1 MRLATILLLSLC
13 AASVSAA
20 DCKSTDIDATQKR
33 LLGANE
39 NICETYKGKVLLVT
53 NVASQCGFTP
63 QYEGLEKLYR
73 TYQDR
78 GLVVLGF
85 PSGDFGGQEFASDGE
100 IQEFCKLN
108 FGVSFPMFSKSS
120 VKGDAANPLFKTLSS
135 KTGKQPSWNFNKYLV
150 GRDGKVIAHY
160 PSKVTPDNAELT
172 KAIEAEL
179 AKAG

>member
-1 MRLATILLLSLC
+1 MRFLTLLLLALC
-13 AASVSAA
+13 AAPVFAA

-33 LLGANE
+33 LLGADE

-73 TYQDR
+73 TYKDR

-85 PSGDFGGQEFASDGE
+85 PSADFGGQEFATDGE

-108 FGVSFPMFSKSS
+108 FGVSFPMFSKSV
-120 VKGDAANPLFKTLSS
+120 VKGDAANSLFKTLSS

-160 PSKVTPDNAELT
+160 PSKVTPDNAELA

>member
-1 MRLATILLLSLC
+1 MRAYLLLALAC
-13 AASVSAA
+13 FTAPVVAA
-20 DCKSTDIDATQKR
+20 DCKSTDIDATHQR
-33 LLGANE
+33 LLGAKE
-39 NICETYKGKVLLVT
+39 NICETYSGRVILVT

-73 TYQDR
+73 TYKDK

-120 VKGDAANPLFKTLSS
+120 VKGDNANPLFKTLST

-150 GRDGKVIAHY
+150 GRDGKVIAHF
-160 PSKVTPDNAELT
+160 PSKVTPDSAELT
-172 KAIEAEL
+172 KAVETAL
-179 AKAG
+179 ATSG

>member
-1 MRLATILLLSLC
+1 MRFATLLLLSLC
-13 AASVSAA
+13 APAA
-20 DCKSTDIDATQKR
+20 FAIDCKSTDIDATQKR

-39 NICETYKGKVLLVT
+39 NVCETYGGKVLLVT

-63 QYEGLEKLYR
+63 QYEGLEKLYQ
-73 TYQDR
+73 TYKDR

-85 PSGDFGGQEFASDGE
+85 PSGDFGGQEFDSDGE

-120 VKGDAANPLFKTLSS
+120 VKGDAANPLFKTLAT

-150 GRDGKVIAHY
+150 GRDGKVIAHF
-160 PSKVTPDNAELT
+160 PSKVAPDNAELT
-172 KAIEAEL
+172 KAIETAL
-179 AKAG
+179 QKTS

>member
-1 MRLATILLLSLC
+1 
-13 AASVSAA
+13 
-20 DCKSTDIDATQKR
+20 
-33 LLGANE
+33 
-39 NICETYKGKVLLVT
+39 
-53 NVASQCGFTP
+53 
-63 QYEGLEKLYR
+63 LEKLYR
-73 TYQDR
+73 SYKDQ

-120 VKGDAANPLFKTLSS
+120 VKGDTANPLFKTLSS

-160 PSKVTPDNAELT
+160 PSKVTPDNAELA